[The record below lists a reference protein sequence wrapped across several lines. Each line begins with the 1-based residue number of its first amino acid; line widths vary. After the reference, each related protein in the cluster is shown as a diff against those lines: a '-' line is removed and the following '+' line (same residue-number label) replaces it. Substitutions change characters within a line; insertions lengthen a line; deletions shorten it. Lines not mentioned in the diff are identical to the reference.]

1 VTAADL
7 LAGQGVVLL
16 SVHGPQLVAA
26 VDLLGGEALSPPLRS
41 FFQDEQEPLLS
52 NFAVLGRPRARA
64 DLDADRAVDA
74 DLKEQHNAVDLMEKG
89 ELKTGYVVADP
100 AKLTVGTVSIWEN
113 EDKFNAVAN
122 TDPYKALIGRLKYS
136 TRNVYLLNLQ

>member
-1 VTAADL
+1 MM
-7 LAGQGVVLL
+7 
-16 SVHGPQLVAA
+16 
-26 VDLLGGEALSPPLRS
+26 
-41 FFQDEQEPLLS
+41 
-52 NFAVLGRPRARA
+52 
-64 DLDADRAVDA
+64 
-74 DLKEQHNAVDLMEKG
+74 KEG